1 MTSES
6 VCRWGIVAP
15 GRIAHKF
22 AEALNA
28 LDDARL
34 HAVASRNPARGERF
48 VRDYVRDHHGDG
60 EPPQLCGDYLE
71 LINDRDVDAVY
82 IANPHRF
89 HADCIRQCL
98 EAGKPVLCEKPLT
111 VNAVQAEALF
121 QLAAQRRV
129 FLMEALW
136 TRFLPAWQQARRWVD
151 DGAIGQVHS
160 INANF
165 CFKVPFQPE
174 DRLWDVGQ
182 AGGVLLDMGVYP
194 LNLSNFIFGRGPDR
208 IQSSVLKGETGVDV
222 RTAALLD
229 YGSGVSTFTCSF
241 LARRENTFQI
251 EGSGGVIQME
261 KHYWGATTATLK
273 PFSGEE
279 QVFEQSHRVNGFE
292 YQIEAAM
299 ADIRAGR
306 LENSVMP
313 WSETLSTL
321 RVIDQILAGGG
332 VVYPFL

>member
-1 MTSES
+1 MKSAPTF
-6 VCRWGIVAP
+6 RWGIIAP

-22 AEALNA
+22 AEALGVM
-28 LDDARL
+28 DDARL
-34 HAVASRNPARGERF
+34 HAVASRNLVRGKQF
-48 VRDYVRDHHGDG
+48 ARDHHISA
-60 EPPQLCGDYLE
+60 EPPRVYGDYLE
-71 LINDRDVDAVY
+71 LINDRHVDAIY

-111 VNAVQAEALF
+111 VNAAQAETLF
-121 QLAAQRRV
+121 QVAEERRV

-136 TRFLPAWQQARRWVD
+136 TRFLPAWQQARQWVD
-151 DGAIGQVHS
+151 DGAIGPVHS

-174 DRLWDVGQ
+174 DRLWDIEQ

-229 YGSGVSTFTCSF
+229 YGPGVSTFTCSF

-261 KHYWGATTATLK
+261 KLYWGATTATLK
-273 PFSGEE
+273 PFAGEE
-279 QVFEQSHRVNGFE
+279 QVFEQPHRANGFE

-313 WSETLSTL
+313 WSETLTTL